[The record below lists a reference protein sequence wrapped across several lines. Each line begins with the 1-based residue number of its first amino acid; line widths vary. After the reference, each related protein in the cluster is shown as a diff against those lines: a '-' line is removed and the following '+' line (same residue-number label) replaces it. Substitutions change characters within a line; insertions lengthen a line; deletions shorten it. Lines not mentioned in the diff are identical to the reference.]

1 MDPADLEREI
11 HEALSRLPGPRAPRS
26 LSPRVMA
33 AVRAHEALPWYR
45 KSWFSWPVGWQV
57 AGVAAALVMVAAG
70 AMLAPAALRGAAAV
84 TTLVAQAVGATL
96 AWEPPAGVRRV
107 LEMVEAARVVWRTVL
122 GPLVFYASVFAV
134 VVGMVFALCAA
145 ALTRLTL
152 GRATA

>member
-11 HEALSRLPGPRAPRS
+11 HEALMRLRAPRAPGS
-26 LSPRVMA
+26 LSPRVMT
-33 AVRAHEALPWYR
+33 AVRAHLALPWYR
-45 KSWFSWPVGWQV
+45 RSWFSWPVGWQV
-57 AGVAAALVMVAAG
+57 AGVVAALVMVAAG
-70 AMLAPAALRGAAAV
+70 AMLAPAALRGATAV
-84 TTLVAQAVGATL
+84 TTVVAQNVSGAL
-96 AWEPPAGVRRV
+96 AWEPPESMRRL
-107 LEMVEAARVVWRTVL
+107 LEMAGAARVVWRTVL

>member
-1 MDPADLEREI
+1 M
-11 HEALSRLPGPRAPRS
+11 RLRAPRAPGS

-33 AVRAHEALPWYR
+33 AVRAHRALPWYR
-45 KSWFSWPVGWQV
+45 RSWFSWPVGWQV
-57 AGVAAALVMVAAG
+57 AGVVAALAMVAAG
-70 AMLAPAALRGAAAV
+70 AMLVPAALRGATSVATV
-84 TTLVAQAVGATL
+84 VAQNVSAP
-96 AWEPPAGVRRV
+96 AWEPPESVRRG
-107 LEMVEAARVVWRTVL
+107 LEVVVVARVVWRTVL

>member
-11 HEALSRLPGPRAPRS
+11 HGALTRLQAPRAPGS
-26 LSPRVMA
+26 LSPRVMTE
-33 AVRAHEALPWYR
+33 VRARLALPWYR
-45 KSWFSWPVGWQV
+45 RSWFSWPVGWQV
-57 AGVAAALVMVAAG
+57 VGVVAALVMVAVG
-70 AMLAPAALRGAAAV
+70 AMGAPAALRGA
-84 TTLVAQAVGATL
+84 TTLTTVVIQGVSGAL
-96 AWEPPAGVRRV
+96 AWEPPANVRRV
-107 LEMVEAARVVWRTVL
+107 IEMADAARVVWRTVL

>member
-11 HEALSRLPGPRAPRS
+11 HKALMRLRAPRAPGS

-33 AVRAHEALPWYR
+33 AIRAPLALPWYR
-45 KSWFSWPVGWQV
+45 RSWFWWPVGWQV
-57 AGVAAALVMVAAG
+57 AGVVAALMMVAVG
-70 AMLAPAALRGAAAV
+70 AMLAPVALRGATTV
-84 TTLVAQAVGATL
+84 TTVVAQNVSGAL
-96 AWEPPAGVRRV
+96 AWEPPQGVRRV
-107 LEMVEAARVVWRTVL
+107 LETAGAARVVWRTVL

-145 ALTRLTL
+145 ALTRLTR